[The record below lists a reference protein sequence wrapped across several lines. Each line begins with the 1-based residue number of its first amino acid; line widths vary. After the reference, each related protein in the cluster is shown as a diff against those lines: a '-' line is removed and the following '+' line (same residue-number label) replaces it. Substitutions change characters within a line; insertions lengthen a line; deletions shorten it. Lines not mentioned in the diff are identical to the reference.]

1 MMLPT
6 SMDMTSHQMSLRVP
20 AMWRKTLHRSLMDK
34 EVESIQDTL
43 YGRGC
48 GTTLSPVRVMVFWD
62 IALMLLPL
70 STRTLQNLSLI

>member
-1 MMLPT
+1 ME
-6 SMDMTSHQMSLRVP
+6 MTSHQISLRVP
-20 AMWRKTLHRSLMDK
+20 AMWRTLQRSLIDN

-48 GTTLSPVRVMVFWD
+48 GTTLSLVRVIVIWK

-70 STRTLQNLSLI
+70 STNNLQNLSLI

>member
-1 MMLPT
+1 
-6 SMDMTSHQMSLRVP
+6 
-20 AMWRKTLHRSLMDK
+20 MWRGTLQHSLIDK

-48 GTTLSPVRVMVFWD
+48 GTTLSPIRVMVFWE

-70 STRTLQNLSLI
+70 STRTLQNLLLI